1 MKREREGGSDPDR
14 GPGGERSGPRR
25 RTAQPSSKPSSKPNA
40 KPTAKSTAKPARGG
54 ARQALLLG
62 VGLDGSDGHRRITR
76 GRDTL
81 LVGGSQD
88 THAQMQEKAV
98 KLNEELDRRGIRLG
112 DVRCADELREIADRA
127 GL

>member
-1 MKREREGGSDPDR
+1 MKRKRGDGPDP
-14 GPGGERSGPRR
+14 ERSRGDEPGDEPRPRPRR
-25 RTAQPSSKPSSKPNA
+25 AP
-40 KPTAKSTAKPARGG
+40 G
-54 ARQALLLG
+54 AGRQALLLG
-62 VGLDGSDGHRRITR
+62 VGLDGSDGHKRITR

-81 LVGGSQD
+81 LVGGSHD

-98 KLNEELDRRGIRLG
+98 KLNEELDRRGIRLA